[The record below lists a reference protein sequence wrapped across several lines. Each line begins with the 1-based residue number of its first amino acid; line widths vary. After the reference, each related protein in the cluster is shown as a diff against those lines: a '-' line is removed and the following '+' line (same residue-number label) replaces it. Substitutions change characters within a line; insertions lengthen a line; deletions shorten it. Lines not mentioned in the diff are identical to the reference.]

1 MFRNDYL
8 MGMIEDMASV
18 ISKVFGLKQQK
29 KLTEALWELDDMV
42 RQKFQL
48 NNGLINR
55 LPAEEVIELF
65 RIGSVVEVDRLQ
77 ALARLMRE
85 EADIYEL
92 SEKEQEAV
100 VRRIKSLHLF
110 LYCAVNDADRTMF
123 DYPEQI
129 DQLTDELADYALP
142 AAVEHLFVQ
151 YEEQEGYYDNAVD
164 ALKRL
169 TQLDPVQGHTEGQAL
184 YKRLL
189 LLSDEQLEEGGIS
202 RAELNTASAELETQS
217 N

>member
-55 LPAEEVIELF
+55 LPVEEVIELF

-92 SEKEQEAV
+92 SEQDQEAA

-123 DYPEQI
+123 DYPDQI
-129 DQLTDELADYALP
+129 DQLTDELADYVLP
-142 AAVEHLFVQ
+142 PAVENLFIQ
-151 YEEQEGYYDNAVD
+151 YEEQEGYYDNATD

-169 TQLDPVQGHTEGQAL
+169 TELDPVQGEEAGNAL
-184 YKRLL
+184 YQRLL
-189 LLSDEQLEEGGIS
+189 LLSDEQLEEGGVS
-202 RAELNTASAELETQS
+202 RAELTTAYAQLQAK
-217 N
+217 

>member
-129 DQLTDELADYALP
+129 DQLTDELADYGLP
-142 AAVEHLFVQ
+142 LQ
-151 YEEQEGYYDNAVD
+151 
-164 ALKRL
+164 
-169 TQLDPVQGHTEGQAL
+169 
-184 YKRLL
+184 
-189 LLSDEQLEEGGIS
+189 
-202 RAELNTASAELETQS
+202 
-217 N
+217 